1 MKFKRVFTFGCS
13 FTSYAWPT
21 WADIIVKD
29 FKNRGLYGRNFGLCG
44 SGNFYLFVKFME
56 AHRYYKFNNEDL
68 IIFSWTSFQREDR
81 MSNGKWHTP
90 GNIFSS
96 NIYTEEFKVNWADPT
111 HYAVR
116 DCSIISNLKSF
127 VNLLGAKVV
136 TLSMSDLKQIDSSDK
151 ELLFKSVNDVIEFYN
166 EDIKTDLPP
175 MMEYL
180 NLTNRDPISSKKRLK
195 TMWNEN
201 KPNDWLYEWHPT
213 VEEHFQYL
221 NENILPFLNLKLDS
235 KTEEFVNYWVSKIKS
250 LEEPIVLNK
259 TGWMILKNDDI
270 MKKIL

>member
-21 WADIIVKD
+21 WADIIVED
-29 FKNRGLYGRNFGLCG
+29 FKNKGLYGRNFGLCG

-81 MSNGKWHTP
+81 MANGKWHTP
-90 GNIFSS
+90 GNIFTS
-96 NIYTEEFKVNWADPT
+96 NVYTDDFKITWADPT
-111 HYAVR
+111 HYAIR
-116 DCSIISNLKSF
+116 DCAIISNLKSF
-127 VNLLGAKVV
+127 VNLIGAKVV

-151 ELLFKSVNDVIEFYN
+151 ELLFKSVNNVIKFYN
-166 EDIKTDLPP
+166 DDITPDLPP

-180 NLTNRDPISSKKRLK
+180 NLTERNDISNKKRLK
-195 TMWNEN
+195 TMWDEN

-213 VEEHFQYL
+213 VEEHSQYL
-221 NENILPFLNLKLDS
+221 NDNILPFLNLKLES
-235 KTEEFVNYWVSKIKS
+235 KTEEFVNHWVSKIKS
-250 LEEPIVLNK
+250 LEEPIVLKK
-259 TGWMILKNDDI
+259 TGWTILKNDNL
-270 MKKIL
+270 MKKII